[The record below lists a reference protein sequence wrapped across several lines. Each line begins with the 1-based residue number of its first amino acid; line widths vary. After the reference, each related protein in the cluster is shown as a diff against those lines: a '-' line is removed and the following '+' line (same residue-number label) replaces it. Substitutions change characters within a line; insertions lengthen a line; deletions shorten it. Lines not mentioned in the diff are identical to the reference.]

1 LRGLLSLA
9 LVVSGRRD
17 SGGVGGVGHLYNHG
31 IKHIKLERSYISKT
45 RAMNAIQQAKRALS
59 SQLIFKLSQIG
70 FALRSTL
77 CYTNRI
83 NVGIH
88 DYAEYAAQLR
98 DGDSVFIS
106 TRESEV
112 PVHTLVAILRARN
125 VCVVFYIM
133 EEPLVAWEFI
143 ERLLPV
149 SIRIL
154 VQNNEYDH
162 PKVGIMPIGIRDCGS
177 IVAMHRRF
185 DQKYLLEKGVS
196 TRMMSGG
203 NMRPIKCLL
212 CFSVWTH
219 PSRQE
224 CYHLFAGAPS
234 FVYNLNDAAHAR
246 DAAAENPFEK
256 VPVSLVYD
264 KTLESRYALCP
275 RGCGVDTHRF
285 YESIYLGCVPIVVRT
300 NTVFDRLYAAFPC
313 LVVERWAD
321 VTEELLD
328 ACYPDCFARMRKFH
342 ARYPRFLT
350 DLDSIEGLLI
360 GL

>member
-1 LRGLLSLA
+1 
-9 LVVSGRRD
+9 
-17 SGGVGGVGHLYNHG
+17 
-31 IKHIKLERSYISKT
+31 
-45 RAMNAIQQAKRALS
+45 MNAIQQAKRSLA

-77 CYTNRI
+77 CYTNRV

-106 TRESEV
+106 TRESVV

-125 VCVVFYIM
+125 VRVIFYIM
-133 EEPLVAWEFI
+133 EEPLVAWEYV

-149 SIRIL
+149 SIRIFI
-154 VQNNEYDH
+154 QNNEYDH
-162 PKVGIMPIGIRDCGS
+162 PKVHIMPIGIRDCGS
-177 IVAMHRRF
+177 VVLMHHRF
-185 DQKYLLEKGVS
+185 HQSCLFEKGVS
-196 TRMMSGG
+196 LRTTMGA

-224 CYHLFAGAPS
+224 CYDLFAGSS
-234 FVYNLNDAAHAR
+234 FVYNLNDAVDATHAR
-246 DAAAENPFEK
+246 EVAPAANPFEK
-256 VPVSLVYD
+256 VPAALVYD

-285 YESIYLGCVPIVVRT
+285 YECIYLGCVPIVIRT
-300 NTVFDRLYAAFPC
+300 HTVFDRLYHPDTGFPC
-313 LVVERWAD
+313 LVVERWED
-321 VTEELLD
+321 VTGELLD
-328 ACYPDCFARMRKFH
+328 ACYPGCFSRMREFH

-350 DLDSIEGLLI
+350 DLDSIDELLRGL
-360 GL
+360 

>member
-1 LRGLLSLA
+1 
-9 LVVSGRRD
+9 
-17 SGGVGGVGHLYNHG
+17 
-31 IKHIKLERSYISKT
+31 
-45 RAMNAIQQAKRALS
+45 MNAIQQAKRALS
-59 SQLIFKLSQIG
+59 GGLIFKLSQIG

-88 DYAEYAAQLR
+88 DYVEYAAQLR

-106 TRESEV
+106 TRESAV
-112 PVHTLVAILRARN
+112 PIHTLVAILRARN
-125 VCVVFYIM
+125 VRVVFYIM
-133 EEPLVAWEFI
+133 EEPLVAWEVV

-149 SIRIL
+149 SIRIF

-162 PKVGIMPIGIRDCGS
+162 PKVHIMPIGIRDCGS
-177 IVAMHRRF
+177 IVAMHRRY
-185 DQKYLLEKGVS
+185 DQKYLLEKGASLRTMLGANV
-196 TRMMSGG
+196 
-203 NMRPIKCLL
+203 RPIKCLL
-212 CFSVWTH
+212 CFSLWTH
-219 PSRQE
+219 PSREE
-224 CYHLFAGAPS
+224 CYQWFTGAGAGAGARS
-234 FVYNLNDAAHAR
+234 FVYNLNDAAT
-246 DAAAENPFEK
+246 DAVTQVHPATNPFEK
-256 VPVSLVYD
+256 VPASLVYD

-285 YESIYLGCVPIVVRT
+285 YECIYLGCVPIVIRT
-300 NTVFDRLYAAFPC
+300 HTVFDRLYHPDTGFPC

-328 ACYPDCFARMRKFH
+328 ACYPECFARMREFH

-350 DLDSIEGLLI
+350 DLDSIEGLLR

>member
-1 LRGLLSLA
+1 
-9 LVVSGRRD
+9 
-17 SGGVGGVGHLYNHG
+17 
-31 IKHIKLERSYISKT
+31 
-45 RAMNAIQQAKRALS
+45 MNAIQQAKRSLYS
-59 SQLIFKLSQIG
+59 GLIFKLSQIG

-98 DGDSVFIS
+98 EGDSVFIS
-106 TRESEV
+106 TIESAV
-112 PVHTLVAILRARN
+112 PIHTLVAILRACN
-125 VCVVFYIM
+125 VRVVFYIM
-133 EEPLVAWEFI
+133 EEPLVAWDVV

-149 SIRIL
+149 SIRIF

-162 PKVGIMPIGIRDCGS
+162 PKVHIMPIGIRDCGS
-177 IVAMHRRF
+177 IVAMHRRYN
-185 DQKYLLEKGVS
+185 QKHLLEKGVS
-196 TRMMSGG
+196 LRATLGVNVRH
-203 NMRPIKCLL
+203 IKCLL

-224 CYHLFAGAPS
+224 CYDLFAGAGVDSSS
-234 FVYNLNDAAHAR
+234 FVYNLNAAVAPVSITSG
-246 DAAAENPFEK
+246 DEQDTNCFEK
-256 VPVSLVYD
+256 VPTALVYD

-285 YESIYLGCVPIVVRT
+285 YECIYLGCVPIVIRT
-300 NTVFDRLYAAFPC
+300 HTVFDRLYHPVTGFPC

-328 ACYPDCFARMRKFH
+328 ACYPECFARMRDFH

-350 DLDSIEGLLI
+350 DLDSIEGLLR

>member
-1 LRGLLSLA
+1 
-9 LVVSGRRD
+9 
-17 SGGVGGVGHLYNHG
+17 
-31 IKHIKLERSYISKT
+31 
-45 RAMNAIQQAKRALS
+45 MNAIQQAKRILS
-59 SQLIFKLSQIG
+59 SQLIFKCSQIG
-70 FALRSTL
+70 FALQSTL
-77 CYTNRI
+77 CYTNRV

-106 TRESEV
+106 TRESDV
-112 PVHTLVAILRARN
+112 PIHTVVAILRARN
-125 VCVVFYIM
+125 VRVMFYIM

-149 SIRIL
+149 SIQIF

-162 PKVGIMPIGIRDCGS
+162 PKVHIMPIGIRDCGT

-185 DQKYLLEKGVS
+185 DQKCLLEKGAS
-196 TRMMSGG
+196 LRTTLGA

-212 CFSVWTH
+212 CFSLWTH

-224 CYHLFAGAPS
+224 CYDLFTGAGASASAAP
-234 FVYNLNDAAHAR
+234 FVYNLNDATTT
-246 DAAAENPFEK
+246 AAENAHTTNSFEK
-256 VPVSLVYD
+256 VPAALVYD

-285 YESIYLGCVPIVVRT
+285 YECIYLGCVPIVIRT
-300 NTVFDRLYAAFPC
+300 RTVFDRLYHPDTGFPC

-321 VTEELLD
+321 VPEELLD
-328 ACYPDCFARMRKFH
+328 ASYPDCFARMREFH

-350 DLDSIEGLLI
+350 DLDSIEGLLR

>member
-1 LRGLLSLA
+1 
-9 LVVSGRRD
+9 
-17 SGGVGGVGHLYNHG
+17 
-31 IKHIKLERSYISKT
+31 
-45 RAMNAIQQAKRALS
+45 MNAIQQAKRSLYGG
-59 SQLIFKLSQIG
+59 LIFKLSQIG

-77 CYTNRI
+77 CYTNRV

-98 DGDSVFIS
+98 EGDSVFIS

-125 VCVVFYIM
+125 VHVVFYIM
-133 EEPLVAWEFI
+133 EEPLVAWEFV

-162 PKVGIMPIGIRDCGS
+162 PKVGIMPIGIRDCGT
-177 IVAMHRRF
+177 IILMHHRF
-185 DQKYLLEKGVS
+185 HHSCLFEKGVS
-196 TRMMSGG
+196 LRTTLGA
-203 NMRPIKCLL
+203 NVRPIKCLL
-212 CFSVWTH
+212 CFSLWTH

-224 CYHLFAGAPS
+224 CYQWFTGAGASS
-234 FVYNLNDAAHAR
+234 FIYNLNDADTA
-246 DAAAENPFEK
+246 DAENAPATNPFEK
-256 VPVSLVYD
+256 VPAALVYD

-285 YESIYLGCVPIVVRT
+285 YECIYLGCVPIVVRT
-300 NTVFDRLYAAFPC
+300 HTVFDRLYAAFPC
-313 LVVERWAD
+313 FVVERWAD

-328 ACYPDCFARMRKFH
+328 QSYPDCFARMREFH

-350 DLDSIEGLLI
+350 DLDSIEGLLR